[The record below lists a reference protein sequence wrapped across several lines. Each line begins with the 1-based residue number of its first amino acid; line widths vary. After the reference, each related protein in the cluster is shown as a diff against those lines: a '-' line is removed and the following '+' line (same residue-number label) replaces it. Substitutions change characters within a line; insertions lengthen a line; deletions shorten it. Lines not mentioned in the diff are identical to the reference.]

1 MLMSDL
7 KLSPASVAATG
18 IESGDYFATDVGGFA
33 MIYRCRTLAHGVLFD
48 DREEPMPF
56 RTNEC
61 YTVLQSED
69 STITRQQH
77 QCVLDRNKALGIKGD
92 NKGYVEVKSEE
103 LVAKYSKKKRV

>member
-18 IESGDYFATDVGGFA
+18 IEPGDYFATDVGGFA

-56 RTNEC
+56 RTDKC
-61 YTVLQSED
+61 YVVLQDETTS
-69 STITRQQH
+69 IPKQQH

-92 NKGYVEVKSEE
+92 GKGYEQVKSEE
-103 LVAKYSKKKRV
+103 LVAKYSKKKKN